1 MNKLYRLSDTSNG
14 CARKFRRNSFSEGR
28 KRRAVTQRSVDLKLG
43 KKGRGEE
50 ERERSWLHFEGQVLG
65 FKGENGATFRPGKTV
80 NRRARNVGKVLE
92 TFHFFDCLLYGAVT
106 ND

>member
-1 MNKLYRLSDTSNG
+1 MT
-14 CARKFRRNSFSEGR
+14 RK
-28 KRRAVTQRSVDLKLG
+28 SVGLKLG

-65 FKGENGATFRPGKTV
+65 LKGGYFSSRETV
-80 NRRARNVGKVLE
+80 NRNVRETYGKVLE